1 MKNISRFT
9 FHVSHKP
16 KIIGVIPARYS
27 STRLPGKP
35 LIEIHGKPMIQHVWE
50 RSMRSKYIDR
60 LIVATDDKRIFNA
73 VKKFCG
79 EVVMTSRNHKSGT
92 DRIGEAVRNIRC
104 DIVVNIQGDEPFIDP
119 KNIDR
124 AIEPLLKDK
133 RLNVSTLCFKIS
145 DSNEIYDYDIVKVV
159 FDKYYNCLY
168 FSRCPIPYNRDKKSQ
183 PDHYKHI
190 GLYVYRKKF
199 LMEFIKMK
207 QTKMEKA
214 EKLEQ
219 LRILENGEK
228 IRVVVTNKDSISID
242 TEEDLIRIR
251 RL

>member
-1 MKNISRFT
+1 MNNKKSMI
-9 FHVSHKP
+9 V
-16 KIIGVIPARYS
+16 GVIPARYS

-50 RSMRSKYIDR
+50 RSLRSKYIESV
-60 LIVATDDKRIFNA
+60 IVATDDNRIFNA
-73 VKKFCG
+73 VKKFGG
-79 EVVMTSRNHKSGT
+79 EAVMTSRNHKSGT
-92 DRIGEAVRNIRC
+92 DRIGEAVRNIEC

-124 AIEPLLKDK
+124 AIELLLEDK
-133 RLNVSTLCFKIS
+133 KLNVSTLCFKI
-145 DSNEIYDYDIVKVV
+145 NYRTEIYDYNVVKVV
-159 FDKYYNCLY
+159 FDKDYNCLF
-168 FSRCPIPYNRDKKSQ
+168 FSRYPIPYNRNKKSQ

-199 LMEFIKMK
+199 LMELINMK
-207 QTKMEKA
+207 QTKLEKA

-228 IRVVVTNKDSISID
+228 IRAVITKKDSVSID
-242 TEEDLIRIR
+242 IEQDLEKLLKKR
-251 RL
+251 R

>member
-1 MKNISRFT
+1 MSNKKSMIVGF
-9 FHVSHKP
+9 
-16 KIIGVIPARYS
+16 IPARYG
-27 STRLPGKP
+27 STRFPGKP

-50 RSMRSKYIDR
+50 RSLRSKYIDR

-73 VKKFCG
+73 VKKFGG

-92 DRIGEAVRNIRC
+92 DRIGEAVKNIAC

-124 AIEPLLKDK
+124 AIEPLLEDK
-133 RLNVSTLCFKIS
+133 KLNVSTLCFKIS
-145 DSNEIYDYDIVKVV
+145 DRAEIYDYNVVNVV
-159 FDKYYNCLY
+159 FDKDYNCLY
-168 FSRCPIPYNRDKKSQ
+168 FSRYPIPYNRDKKL
-183 PDHYKHI
+183 DTDYYKHI

-199 LMEFIKMK
+199 LMELIKMK

-214 EKLEQ
+214 ERLEQ

-228 IRVVVTNKDSISID
+228 IRAVLTNKDSVSID
-242 TEEDLIRIR
+242 TEEDLEKLIKKSRKIYNF
-251 RL
+251 